1 MTALPDIRPFEIS
14 INTPQEEINRL
25 YSVQQSNRFTAA
37 RTSVQE
43 RKTKIKIFKQE
54 IIAHQQEFR
63 DALFKDYFKPAV
75 EVDLAEILVLLNEI
89 NYTFKKLDT
98 WVAKHRVGTPW
109 FLFGA
114 NSYVHYEAKGHV
126 LVISPWN
133 YPIHLTLMPLLHSYA
148 AGNVT
153 LIKPSEFTPYTTAV
167 VKKVIEKVFRPEEAC
182 VVEGDAEVSKYI
194 TTLRFDHIFF
204 TGSPQIGKL
213 VMKAAAV
220 HLSSVTLEL
229 GGKSPMI
236 IDDTCDL
243 DLAASFASS
252 NKLLNSGQYCVA
264 PDIIFVH
271 ENRKRLFIEK
281 LISQFKTRA
290 GSDIQAL
297 ASGDYCQ
304 IINLRQANRIK
315 VLLEDAISKGAK
327 VEYRSGEDDDTLI
340 GPVILSNTNNTMTID
355 QDEIFGPIC
364 NIKSYHKIDEVIE
377 YINAGEKPLSLFLF
391 SRDLNTKKRVRNET
405 SSGNMCINTTQIHY
419 FNYNLPFGGVNHSG
433 MGKSH
438 GFYSFKEFS
447 NAKAVINQWM
457 PWPSTLLFFPPF
469 DARTKRIAEILL
481 RFFK

>member
-1 MTALPDIRPFEIS
+1 MTASPDIRPFEIS
-14 INTPQEEINRL
+14 NNTSKEEIDRL
-25 YSVQQSNRFTAA
+25 YSVQQSYRIAAA
-37 RTSVQE
+37 RTSVHE
-43 RKTKIKIFKQE
+43 RKAKIKKLKQE

-63 DALFKDYFKPAV
+63 DAMYKDYFKPAV

-89 NYTFKKLDT
+89 NYLLNKLNA
-98 WVAKHRVGTPW
+98 WVSKHRVGTPW

-114 NSYVHYEAKGHV
+114 NSYIQYEAKGQV

-133 YPIHLTLMPLLHSYA
+133 YPIHLTIMPLLHSYA

-167 VKKVIEKVFRPEEAC
+167 VKKVIENVFSEQEAS
-182 VVEGDAEVSKYI
+182 VIEGDADVSKYI
-194 TTLRFDHIFF
+194 TSLRFDHIFF

-220 HLSSVTLEL
+220 HLTSVTLEL

-236 IDDTCDL
+236 VDDTCDL
-243 DLAASFASS
+243 DLAATFASS
-252 NKLLNSGQYCVA
+252 NKLLNSGQYCIA
-264 PDIIFVH
+264 PDYIFVH
-271 ENRKRLFIEK
+271 EDRKRLFIEK
-281 LISQFKTRA
+281 MISQFKSRA
-290 GSDIQAL
+290 GSDVHSL
-297 ASGDYCQ
+297 ANGDYCQ
-304 IINLRQANRIK
+304 IINLRQAKRVK
-315 VLLEDAISKGAK
+315 ELLEDAISKGAK
-327 VEYRSGEDDDTLI
+327 VEYRTGEDEDTLI
-340 GPVILSNTNNTMTID
+340 GPVILSGTNKNMAID
-355 QDEIFGPIC
+355 HDEIFGPIC
-364 NIKSYHKIDEVIE
+364 TIKSYKKIDEVIE

-391 SRDLNTKKRVRNET
+391 SSDLSTKKRVRKET

-419 FNYNLPFGGVNHSG
+419 FNYNLPFGGINHSG

-447 NAKAVINQWM
+447 NAKAVINQWI

-469 DARTKRIAEILL
+469 NSNTKRLVEILL